1 MEYFDQDP
9 MQERENE
16 IYELNKKKYLEKTQ
30 KQMKLLRIIMS
41 TAFAILGILFLGIGI
56 LISKESSQD
65 DYLACIIIGCVF
77 MFIAILFF
85 VIFTFAK
92 PTEKSYA
99 RIQNR
104 VRRYGFYDV
113 IMMSSML
120 ETQEER
126 IKELEARIDELECD
140 LERIRKK

>member
-9 MQERENE
+9 MQERKND

-30 KQMKLLRIIMS
+30 KQIKLLRMIM
-41 TAFAILGILFLGIGI
+41 TIVFTILGILFLVVGITM
-56 LISKESSQD
+56 SQD
-65 DYLACIIIGCVF
+65 PTQEDDIACIIGGGVF
-77 MFIAILFF
+77 LFIAILFF
-85 VIFTFAK
+85 IIFTFAK
-92 PTEKSYA
+92 PTDKTFD

-104 VRRYGFYDV
+104 VKRYGVYDV

-120 ETQEER
+120 ETQEGR
-126 IKELEARIDELECD
+126 INELEARIDELECD